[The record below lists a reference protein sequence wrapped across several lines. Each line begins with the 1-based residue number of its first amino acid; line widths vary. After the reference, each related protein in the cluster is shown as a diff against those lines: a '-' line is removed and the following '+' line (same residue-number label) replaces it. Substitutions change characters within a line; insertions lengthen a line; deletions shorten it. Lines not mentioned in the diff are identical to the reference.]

1 MIAKTARRLHWCL
14 AALISITIGLGTA
27 VSAAAAADS
36 LKVRLSTVPIDP
48 ATRATVTGSGT
59 AAGSLDGMKLKLE
72 GSFSGLHSP
81 AHGAHLNLGP
91 ARGVRGPK
99 IHDVTVPAAPNG
111 TFRVE
116 ITLTPEEADAVR
128 RGQVYLQ
135 IDSENAPEGNLWGWL
150 LE

>member
-1 MIAKTARRLHWCL
+1 MIGKHARRLRGL
-14 AALISITIGLGTA
+14 AAMLTITIGLG
-27 VSAAAAADS
+27 SSMWAAAAGDAF
-36 LKVRLSTVPIDP
+36 KVRLSTVPIDP
-48 ATRATVTGSGT
+48 ATRAAITGSGT
-59 AAGSLDGMKLKLE
+59 AEASLDGVKLKLQ
-72 GSFSGLHSP
+72 GSFSGLQSP

-99 IHDVTVPAAPNG
+99 IHDVPVPAASSG
-111 TFRVE
+111 TFTADIR
-116 ITLTPEEADAVR
+116 LTRDEADAVR